1 MRKYLILILTV
12 IWGAIVFLPGSALLA
27 QALLRTFVAVLP
39 MLIAIFLVVD
49 GDRRW
54 RRNLRRFYGT
64 AMPIFI
70 LLMNAGSLFSIP
82 YILAGVLLVWPE
94 IRATRTRT
102 RVMAIGFVCLLLGGL
117 AGINTWRWHHMP
129 LPTDQELIDHFTRN
143 RPIFEKL
150 AQEYRNCRVRGKF
163 FYQSS
168 PEVFEMMKKAG
179 VDDIGQASGQF
190 GRWYPDPYSQET
202 LEALKYIQIRSVEN
216 VLTGEEKMAVLK
228 HRLPSLF
235 EGIAPIEDVLDV
247 AQVTSTVLFGIGTD
261 PDMKDIGKVTLRYPD
276 SFLDKGF
283 CYYPQPPRIVNGNVV
298 ATGYSLRDNAYTRP
312 GIRVFPSLDEYPA
325 DLQRHECVV
334 KPIEAQWFLYLC
346 RYTP

>member
-39 MLIAIFLVVD
+39 MLIAIFLVGD

-82 YILAGVLLVWPE
+82 YILTGILLVWPE

-150 AQEYRNCRVRGKF
+150 CAGISELSDPVGNFSINHLPKY
-163 FYQSS
+163 S
-168 PEVFEMMKKAG
+168 EMMRKAG

-190 GRWYPDPYSQET
+190 GSWYPDPYSRDT
-202 LEALKYIQIRSVEN
+202 LEVQYDLWRSDQ
-216 VLTGEEKMAVLK
+216 LRMCL
-228 HRLPSLF
+228 
-235 EGIAPIEDVLDV
+235 
-247 AQVTSTVLFGIGTD
+247 QV
-261 PDMKDIGKVTLRYPD
+261 KRK
-276 SFLDKGF
+276 
-283 CYYPQPPRIVNGNVV
+283 
-298 ATGYSLRDNAYTRP
+298 
-312 GIRVFPSLDEYPA
+312 
-325 DLQRHECVV
+325 
-334 KPIEAQWFLYLC
+334 
-346 RYTP
+346 